1 MKSEKIHINPSQD
14 LTFKTLFGTEENKK
28 LLISFLNNILNRNKD
43 RKIKNIEYL
52 NVETQGQKSLLLKRE
67 NDSKKGRPS
76 KRLKLVDFSKGES
89 MDILVKSI
97 NKNEIDD
104 INDSDSFETED
115 ENFDNE
121 IINNNNNI
129 INILNTKLEEILLS
143 IDENYLNKINKEKM
157 NSFNDLINNIIKP
170 KKDYVISIKATTKQK
185 EILNIVIQMYN
196 DPNICKRS
204 LYYASHILSRSLP
217 RGKDYTYGDIPNLI
231 MINILNKNYFNR
243 TTEELEKRDWVFTIK
258 DQRSNYESSFKN
270 SLKIYFI
277 ELPKFKKYGK
287 SHQKEMEDEYPWILF
302 LNDPNNEYFKKE
314 GTAEEFTEAQ
324 DVLKYLQNDSSFIE
338 LYDARNKAIRD
349 SSSILKT
356 REDTIKE
363 KQKIINNQKKELKE
377 KDNKL
382 KEKDN
387 KLKEKD
393 NIISKKDNI
402 ISEKD
407 NKLKEKDNEINKQK
421 RERQLFSVIFRLI
434 NGSQLKNIEN
444 QYEMFSNDELMKI
457 QNFVNDTSYNL
468 TEELQINE
476 NTIKECRLLIN
487 EHKKK

>member
-1 MKSEKIHINPSQD
+1 MEYDNTENIHINPSQD
-14 LTFKTLFGTEENKK
+14 LTFKILFGKENEV
-28 LLISFLNNILNRNKD
+28 LLISFLNNILNRNNN
-43 RKIKNIEYL
+43 RKIEKIEYL
-52 NVETQGQKSLLLKRE
+52 GGETQGQRSLILKRK

-76 KRLKLVDFSKGES
+76 KKIKLDEYSRGGS
-89 MDILVKSI
+89 MDILVKTI
-97 NKNEIDD
+97 NENE
-104 INDSDSFETED
+104 NDNDSFETEV
-115 ENFDNE
+115 ENFDND
-121 IINNNNNI
+121 NNNNDI
-129 INILNTKLEEILLS
+129 ISIFNTKLEEVLLS

-157 NSFNDLINNIIKP
+157 KSLEDLVTEIIKP
-170 KKDYVISIKATTKQK
+170 VNESLISIKATTTKN
-185 EILNIVIQMYN
+185 EIINIEIQMYN

-204 LYYASHILSRSLP
+204 LYYASHIISRSLP
-217 RGKDYTYGDIPNLI
+217 KGKDYTYGDVPNLI
-231 MINILNKNYFNR
+231 MINILNKNFFNR